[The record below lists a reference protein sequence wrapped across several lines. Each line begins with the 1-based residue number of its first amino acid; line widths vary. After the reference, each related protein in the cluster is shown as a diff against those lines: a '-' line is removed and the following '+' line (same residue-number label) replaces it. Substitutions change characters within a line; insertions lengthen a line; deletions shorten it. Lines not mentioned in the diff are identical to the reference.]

1 MHLAVEKV
9 SQVTFSLC
17 NNISAASELYQSA
30 KRTQDHFFDT
40 SEDNM
45 PDMEKKQQQDDFVSR
60 QEMNYAK
67 KVTKK
72 ISNCANK
79 FDQNDPSF

>member
-1 MHLAVEKV
+1 
-9 SQVTFSLC
+9 
-17 NNISAASELYQSA
+17 
-30 KRTQDHFFDT
+30 
-40 SEDNM
+40 
-45 PDMEKKQQQDDFVSR
+45 MEKKQQQDDFMSR

-79 FDQNDPSF
+79 FDQIHPSF